1 MANEKT
7 LGCYAC
13 LGTPYSHKRPAAN
26 EAEQIDEAAIAAMI
40 DKICAGGFQE
50 VIPWIDFPPGYF
62 ATPTGEIPTAETLP
76 AYVERVQCFVQQ
88 AKAAGLRVQLYF
100 GLGTGEMGVWVNF
113 AQGQKLFHINALGQ
127 QFPQCA
133 TYHREGRSS
142 LELALAGAQPIAFAS
157 LAYPA
162 VRTFIADWIIDLAV
176 HSGVDGIQL
185 EPLTMPVDE
194 KGVCLYGYET
204 PMLESFQQRYG
215 ISPLELD
222 NSDAAWLEHRCR
234 LTTQL
239 VQEIRAR
246 LQQAPQPL
254 ELSVM
259 AFHLAEDP
267 KRFFWPWEEWL
278 RERLVDSCYVMTGS
292 LTGLA
297 ENLAHIGA
305 LCAQHGLRWAAAL
318 CVKSY
323 SELQTPEQ
331 IAAGVRIIQASRA
344 QHMMIYGLAFLPGL
358 NPKEAP
364 VTLWQQARKLIS

>member
-1 MANEKT
+1 MASEKT

-26 EAEQIDEAAIAAMI
+26 EAEQINEAEIAAMI
-40 DKICAGGFQE
+40 DQICAGGFQE

-62 ATPTGEIPTAETLP
+62 VTPTGEIPAAETLP

-100 GLGTGEMGVWVNF
+100 GLGTGVMGVWANF
-113 AQGQKLFHINALGQ
+113 AEGQQLFHMYALGQ

-133 TYHREGRSS
+133 TFHREGRSS

-157 LAYPA
+157 LGYPE
-162 VRTFIADWIIDLAV
+162 VREFLADWIIHIALL
-176 HSGVDGIQL
+176 SGADGVQL

-194 KGVCLYGYET
+194 RGVCLYGYET
-204 PMLESFQQRYG
+204 PLRESFRQRYG
-215 ISPLELD
+215 ASPLDVD
-222 NSDAAWLEHRCR
+222 NSDAAWLEHRCHF
-234 LTTQL
+234 TTQL
-239 VQEIRAR
+239 VREIRAR

-267 KRFFWPWEEWL
+267 KRFFWPWGEWL
-278 RERLVDSCYVMTGS
+278 RERLVDSCYVMSGS

-305 LCAQHGLRWAAAL
+305 LCAQYEIRWAGAL
-318 CVKSY
+318 SVKRY

-331 IAAGVRIIQASRA
+331 IAEGVRLIQASSA
-344 QHMMIYGLAFLPGL
+344 QQIMIYGLAFLPGL

-364 VTLWQQARKLIS
+364 VTLWQQARAKLM